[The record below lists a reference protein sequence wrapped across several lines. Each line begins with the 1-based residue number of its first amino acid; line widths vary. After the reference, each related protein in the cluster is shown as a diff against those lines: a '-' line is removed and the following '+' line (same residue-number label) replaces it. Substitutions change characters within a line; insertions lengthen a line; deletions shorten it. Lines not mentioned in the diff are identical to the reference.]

1 MTDEYDDIARRLREE
16 GQAVAPPD
24 VLPSVMAE
32 VRAEPRTPAR
42 RRLPAL
48 PRWQPLAAW
57 TAGAAALVALGFGL
71 AHLPHS
77 PSSSSGSESLAR
89 SPLATSAAGSHA
101 GGTKVPAASG
111 SNAYTLP
118 ATVARHI
125 LGKYYPPDAPLQG
138 MTLNRTTTYRVDV
151 PAAVYSY
158 YAARLRRAQAMVLG
172 QPAYPSAG
180 NPVIIRLFR
189 AHHSGTP

>member
-24 VLPSVMAE
+24 LLPSVMTE

-42 RRLPAL
+42 RRRPSW

-71 AHLPHS
+71 AHLPS
-77 PSSSSGSESLAR
+77 SGSSSSSSESVAR
-89 SPLATSAAGSHA
+89 SPLPTSAAA
-101 GGTKVPAASG
+101 GGTRVPATSG

-125 LGKYYPPDAPLQG
+125 LGKYYPADAPQG
-138 MTLNRTTTYRVDV
+138 MKLDGLPTYRVDV
-151 PAAVYSY
+151 PLAAYSY
-158 YAARLRRAQAMVLG
+158 YAARLRRAQARALG
-172 QPAYPSAG
+172 QPAYPSAD

>member
-24 VLPSVMAE
+24 LLPTVMAE

-42 RRLPAL
+42 RRSSW

-77 PSSSSGSESLAR
+77 TSSSSSSGSLSR
-89 SPLATSAAGSHA
+89 SPLATSEAVHA
-101 GGTKVPAASG
+101 GGTKVPAALG

-118 ATVARHI
+118 AAVARHI
-125 LGKYYPPDAPLQG
+125 LGKYYPPDTPLG
-138 MTLNRTTTYRVDV
+138 MKLDGITTYRVEV
-151 PAAVYSY
+151 PAAAYSY
-158 YAARLRRAQAMVLG
+158 YAAKLRRAQARALG
-172 QPAYPSAG
+172 QPASPSAG

-189 AHHSGTP
+189 AHHSAAP